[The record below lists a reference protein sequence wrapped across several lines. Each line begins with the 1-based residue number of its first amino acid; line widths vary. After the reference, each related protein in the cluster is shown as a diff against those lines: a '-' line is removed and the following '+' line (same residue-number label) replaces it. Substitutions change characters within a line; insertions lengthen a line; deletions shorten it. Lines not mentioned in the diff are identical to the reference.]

1 MLRRGALG
9 RLTGLGSAEPRSPL
23 ASGAWGTGGWDRACN
38 VRVGAGL
45 GPSRRLRVLFARK
58 TNSGKKGH
66 TM

>member
-1 MLRRGALG
+1 VLRRGALG

-45 GPSRRLRVLFARK
+45 GPSRRLRVLFA
-58 TNSGKKGH
+58 
-66 TM
+66 